1 MTDDARES
9 SSNPTR
15 ILVVD
20 DHELVRKGICA
31 LLYEVP
37 GFQVVGEA
45 RDGQEA
51 VSCAKELEPDVILM
65 DLRMPVMDGIEATRQ
80 ITAARRES
88 AVLVLTG
95 TGANDD
101 VLEAI
106 RAGAAGYLLKDSSA
120 AELVRGIRR
129 VARGETSIDSTLAR
143 RLLLE
148 VGRRREREPIQEAL
162 TQRETMVLQCLAVGL
177 TNRAIGRR
185 LEISERTVRTHVS
198 HILAKLQLH
207 TRTQAALFA
216 VRNGIAAPSEMQS
229 EMQVE
234 GSDWASPD
242 SRMRP
247 TAASAK

>member
-1 MTDDARES
+1 MTDDALES
-9 SSNPTR
+9 SRNPTR

-20 DHELVRKGICA
+20 DHELVRKGIRA

-45 RDGQEA
+45 RNGQEA
-51 VSCAKELEPDVILM
+51 VSCARELEPDVILM
-65 DLRMPVMDGIEATRQ
+65 DLRMPLMDGIEATRQ

-95 TGANDD
+95 TGADDD
-101 VLEAI
+101 VLQAI

-129 VARGETSIDSTLAR
+129 VARGETSIDSALAR

-148 VGRRREREPIQEAL
+148 VGRRREREPVHESL

-177 TNRAIGRR
+177 SNRAIGRR

-198 HILAKLQLH
+198 HVLAKLQLD

-216 VRNGIAAPSEMQS
+216 VRKGIAEPSEM
-229 EMQVE
+229 EVE
-234 GSDWASPD
+234 GSDRASSD

-247 TAASAK
+247 AAVLAE

>member
-1 MTDDARES
+1 
-9 SSNPTR
+9 
-15 ILVVD
+15 
-20 DHELVRKGICA
+20 
-31 LLYEVP
+31 
-37 GFQVVGEA
+37 
-45 RDGQEA
+45 
-51 VSCAKELEPDVILM
+51 
-65 DLRMPVMDGIEATRQ
+65 
-80 ITAARRES
+80 
-88 AVLVLTG
+88 
-95 TGANDD
+95 
-101 VLEAI
+101 
-106 RAGAAGYLLKDSSA
+106 
-120 AELVRGIRR
+120 

-148 VGRRREREPIQEAL
+148 VGLRREREAIQEAL

-207 TRTQAALFA
+207 TRTQAALYA

-234 GSDWASPD
+234 ASNWASPD